1 MKYST
6 TIDINAPRDRV
17 VELFNNP
24 DNLSKWQDGF
34 KGIEHVSGTPG
45 ATGAQKKM
53 FYEMNGR
60 EMELLETITANNLPD
75 SFAAFYQHTAM
86 ENTMTSRFIE
96 INEGRGTRFEVD
108 VDYTKFNGFMPR
120 LMAMLFPGVF
130 RKQSQ
135 KWFDQFKFHAESG
148 LE

>member
-6 TIDINAPRDRV
+6 SIDINAPRERV

-34 KGIEHVSGTPG
+34 KGVEQISGAPG
-45 ATGAQKKM
+45 TTGAKKKM

-60 EMELLETITANNLPD
+60 EMELLETITANKLPD
-75 SFAAFYQHTAM
+75 SFAALYQHTAM

-96 INEGRGTRFEVD
+96 INEGQGTRFEVD
-108 VDYTKFNGFMPR
+108 VEYTKFNGLMPK
-120 LMAMLFPGVF
+120 LMATFFPGVF

-135 KWFDQFKFHAESG
+135 KWFEQFKQHAESD
-148 LE
+148 EN